1 MKKKQINY
9 GFKTPVIELDQ
20 HIFGSNNYGD
30 IINPSGQYDTFL
42 PPFEPQAR
50 YFETQ
55 GCTVYGTH
63 NGVEILH
70 KFKFNEDKDFE
81 ELYNYL
87 DAGTDPNGGGDPHK
101 VCESIRKSG
110 LEETPKY
117 PFPKTLN
124 ELLNLIGKPQP
135 QNIVNDAKKY
145 LENYKFNHV
154 WVLNGYEN
162 EETRIAD
169 IKDALKYGV
178 VCVSV
183 SAWNQSGDIYV
194 DNGMPNNHWCV
205 CYGWTERGWKIF
217 DTYDHSTKIYSFDSR
232 IDFAKLLFLQKG
244 NFKQENNWFL
254 IDILKKVLEA
264 CKSILQLDKQ
274 ILDVKVKEYVKP
286 EPPKVETPIVTKA
299 DLFVQALKNSI
310 GHDLSPKNLAPQE
323 LSCAEGMSNILN
335 SIFPDFPKDVTYT
348 PDLFKKLKA
357 YPQYFKPTLT
367 PSKGCVIISPTV
379 KDTHGHVGGMIS
391 ATEIVSNSS
400 KTGTIESN
408 YTFDQWVNKYK
419 IENGLRVYIFE
430 IIS

>member
-1 MKKKQINY
+1 MKKQINY
-9 GFKTPVIELDQ
+9 GFKTPVIELDE

-30 IINPSGQYDTFL
+30 IINPSGQYDTYL
-42 PPFEPQAR
+42 PPFEPQSR
-50 YFETQ
+50 DFETQ

-87 DAGTDPNGGGDPHK
+87 DAGTDPYSGGNPHK
-101 VCESIRKSG
+101 VCESIRKNG
-110 LEETPKY
+110 LEEAPKY

-154 WVLNGYEN
+154 WVLQGYEN
-162 EETRIAD
+162 EETRISD

-244 NFKQENNWFL
+244 NFKQESELTLLSKILEYAKNACLLMLQRLQIIEKSNNTQPKPPLKEVFPPESLKPKYSWSTPKEALQSTRL
-254 IDILKKVLEA
+254 ICDEL
-264 CKSILQLDKQ
+264 
-274 ILDVKVKEYVKP
+274 
-286 EPPKVETPIVTKA
+286 
-299 DLFVQALKNSI
+299 
-310 GHDLSPKNLAPQE
+310 GLSVDEKNLICQVINCESGFNINAKNKNGDGTTDYGIIQANEYWYIGKGRPLASVDEALNNPEKCVRIMIQRYK
-323 LSCAEGMSNILN
+323 EGGL
-335 SIFPDFPKDVTYT
+335 KDWICY
-348 PDLFKKLKA
+348 KKGLYK
-357 YPQYFKPTLT
+357 
-367 PSKGCVIISPTV
+367 
-379 KDTHGHVGGMIS
+379 
-391 ATEIVSNSS
+391 
-400 KTGTIESN
+400 
-408 YTFDQWVNKYK
+408 KYK
-419 IENGLRVYIFE
+419 YEL
-430 IIS
+430 